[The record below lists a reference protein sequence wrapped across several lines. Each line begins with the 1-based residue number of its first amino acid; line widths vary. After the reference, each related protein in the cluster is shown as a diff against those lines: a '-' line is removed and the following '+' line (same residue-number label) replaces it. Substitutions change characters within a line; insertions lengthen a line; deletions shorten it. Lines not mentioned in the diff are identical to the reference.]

1 MLLCCF
7 GCFVRMFKTEFVFW
21 CCTVEL
27 LLLLQCYNILADVY
41 LSNVKIKSPNLL
53 TISKNYIKLLEW
65 ICEVVQVN
73 SSNLWMSSPPTT
85 GLQASEWRSCSHVV
99 HMFALNSY
107 TFILFLKNVLFS
119 VSVMEVECVLEGC
132 QSETFRQMVGSM
144 PEGHS
149 LTVVFKGPR
158 KSLDLLC
165 QNQEEAR
172 CWARGI
178 RTLQEHVENMTQK
191 EKLNQY
197 PFLFILN
204 WITTENFLLFYW
216 YIHG

>member
-1 MLLCCF
+1 M
-7 GCFVRMFKTEFVFW
+7 
-21 CCTVEL
+21 EL
-27 LLLLQCYNILADVY
+27 QLLLQFYNILADVY
-41 LSNVKIKSPNLL
+41 LWNVKIKSPNLL
-53 TISKNYIKLLEW
+53 DKNYIRLLEW
-65 ICEVVQVN
+65 ICEV
-73 SSNLWMSSPPTT
+73 
-85 GLQASEWRSCSHVV
+85 HVV
-99 HMFALNSY
+99 RMFALNPY

-132 QSETFRQMVGSM
+132 QSEIFRQMAGSV

-165 QNQEEAR
+165 QNQEEAQ

-178 RTLQEHVENMTQK
+178 QTLQEHVENMTQK

-204 WITTENFLLFYW
+204 WIMTENSLLFYW
-216 YIHG
+216 YIHR